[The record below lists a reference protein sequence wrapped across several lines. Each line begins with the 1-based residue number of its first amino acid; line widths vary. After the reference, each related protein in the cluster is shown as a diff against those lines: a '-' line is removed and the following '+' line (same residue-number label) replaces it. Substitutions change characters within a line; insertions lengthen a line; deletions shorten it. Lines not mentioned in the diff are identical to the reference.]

1 MFLYDLDFAC
11 VFFIFVNDYFFFL
24 YFIPCCTFQQGIFYL
39 LIYIIIHLKTLFF
52 CNIIMQIVN
61 VREYINYLHQ
71 RYGSDVWREVLPH
84 LTSFLFVKPLQIN
97 LFCNSFHHQRWNR
110 HSAYILYRLSHKII
124 IFGKRLHMYHIHIG
138 YITRFFIVDIR
149 TARH

>member
-1 MFLYDLDFAC
+1 MY
-11 VFFIFVNDYFFFL
+11 
-24 YFIPCCTFQQGIFYL
+24 G
-39 LIYIIIHLKTLFF
+39 
-52 CNIIMQIVN
+52 
-61 VREYINYLHQ
+61 VRCS
-71 RYGSDVWREVLPH
+71 R
-84 LTSFLFVKPLQIN
+84 TSRLFLFIKPLQMN

-149 TARH
+149 TARHQCTCHTLCVTYLCTEITVFARQPVRLCFRYFGHSVVGVANVYTVMLMYLSVCRYRH